1 MMRKWDVFFTATKIS
16 KGLELDL
23 FENKETNEEPP
34 PLSKYDVLDFNVV
47 ARRTHFEGTVIEIRQ
62 AGEAIIE
69 AQGARWRISPATE
82 ADIVHPVARHGR
94 VAIFVVREL
103 LQ

>member
-1 MMRKWDVFFTATKIS
+1 MRKWDVFFTATKIS

-23 FENKETNEEPP
+23 FENPETNEDPP
-34 PLSKYDVLDFNVV
+34 PRLGAYDVLDFDVV
-47 ARRTHFEGTVIEIRQ
+47 ARRTHFQGTVLEIRD

-82 ADIVHPVARHGR
+82 SDAVHPVARHGR
-94 VAIFVVREL
+94 VSIFMVRE
-103 LQ
+103 QIQ